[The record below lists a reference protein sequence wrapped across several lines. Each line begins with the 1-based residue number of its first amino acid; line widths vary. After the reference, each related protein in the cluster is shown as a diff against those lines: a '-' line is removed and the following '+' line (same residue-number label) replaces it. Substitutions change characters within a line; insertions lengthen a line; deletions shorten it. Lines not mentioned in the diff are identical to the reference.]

1 MGVQSSCKI
10 NQAHPT
16 THHTTK
22 GATTMASKEFIL
34 KRIQGKQREI
44 ARLNAKLDRINAAE
58 TSNWENNPYGYSEY
72 DRRITLKDLSRA
84 QEALAEYQAQ
94 LTTANEMEA
103 SRNVPAITEFLT
115 AWKAH
120 VTEFYNNLFSKYP
133 EALKQYHEDMKPYTM
148 EYFQENKFRKE
159 QPDAWREWNTAKKLI
174 KEAFEVRFA
183 CIAPYIDRVYNPTT
197 QRYDQFALNTD
208 KMNKDLQT
216 EYDRKYDFIIAR
228 TNEIVGQITD
238 ASNLSVGPKGDLNGY
253 IIGTKGCCSVKTIGA
268 GGYNI
273 QCYHFRTLIHS
284 YTPDLTPA
292 APAPAPK
299 AEPKPEITSFKGMS
313 IDELKALCEKVGASC
328 KTYNDPKIYKMRLI
342 MAIKKAI

>member
-1 MGVQSSCKI
+1 
-10 NQAHPT
+10 
-16 THHTTK
+16 
-22 GATTMASKEFIL
+22 MASKEFIL
-34 KRIQGKQREI
+34 KRIAGKEAEI
-44 ARLNAKLDRINAAE
+44 SKLNKKLERILKAE
-58 TSNWENNPYGYSEY
+58 ASNWENNPYSYSDY
-72 DRRITLKDLSRA
+72 DKRITLKDLSRA

-120 VTEFYNNLFSKYP
+120 VTEFYTSLFSKYP

-148 EYFQENKFRKE
+148 DYYKE
-159 QPDAWREWNTAKKLI
+159 LQFKKQQPDAWREWNTAKKMI
-174 KEAFEVRFA
+174 KEAFTVRFA
-183 CIAPYIDRVYNPTT
+183 CIAPYIDIVYNPST

-238 ASNLSVGPKGDLNGY
+238 ASNLSVGLKGDLNGY

-273 QCYHFRTLIHS
+273 QCYHFRTLIHP
-284 YTPDLTPA
+284 YTPAPT

-299 AEPKPEITSFKGMS
+299 AEPNVNKETNFKAMS
-313 IDELKALCEKVGASC
+313 IDELKALCDKVGASC
-328 KTYNDPKIYKMRLI
+328 KVYDNEAIYRMRLV

>member
-1 MGVQSSCKI
+1 
-10 NQAHPT
+10 
-16 THHTTK
+16 
-22 GATTMASKEFIL
+22 MASKEFIL

-44 ARLNAKLDRINAAE
+44 AKINAKLERISKAE
-58 TSNWENNPYGYSEY
+58 ATNWTVNPYCY
-72 DRRITLKDLSRA
+72 DESDLRRANRELTEAEK
-84 QEALAEYQAQ
+84 ALAEYKAQ
-94 LTTANEMEA
+94 LTAANEMEA

-120 VTEFYNNLFSKYP
+120 VTEFYTSLFSKYP

-148 EYFQENKFRKE
+148 DYYKE
-159 QPDAWREWNTAKKLI
+159 LQFKKQQPDAWREWNTAKKMI
-174 KEAFEVRFA
+174 KEAFTVRFA

-197 QRYDQFALNTD
+197 QCYDQFALNTD

-238 ASNLSVGPKGDLNGY
+238 ASNLSVGLKGDLNGY

-284 YTPDLTPA
+284 YTPVPTPA
-292 APAPAPK
+292 APAPK

-313 IDELKALCEKVGASC
+313 IEELKALCEKVGASC
-328 KTYNDPKIYKMRLI
+328 KIYNDPKIYKMRLI